1 MALWQIGSIV
11 FLNVP
16 QLDTMD
22 RVKKAPP
29 VTFGIGLINIR
40 KILMAFSFSP
50 AGKWKSLF
58 RAEQGVT
65 TGATVASINKTQLWK

>member
-1 MALWQIGSIV
+1 
-11 FLNVP
+11 
-16 QLDTMD
+16 
-22 RVKKAPP
+22 
-29 VTFGIGLINIR
+29 
-40 KILMAFSFSP
+40 MAFSFSP

>member
-11 FLNVP
+11 FLSVP

-29 VTFGIGLINIR
+29 VTFVLF
-40 KILMAFSFSP
+40 LMAFSFSP

-65 TGATVASINKTQLWK
+65 TGATVASINKAQLWK

>member
-29 VTFGIGLINIR
+29 VTFVLF
-40 KILMAFSFSP
+40 LMVFSFSP